1 MLPSE
6 LLSWSA
12 GNPRRGH
19 RPGLRSHGLR
29 SHCQHGRAEQ
39 RGRRNDGHRPATAPR
54 CSQSTQAPAAQGRP
68 SPGARHDG
76 PNRSTLKTGHPEKE
90 AAPTPL
96 SPLPHTSSCGSSFP
110 AKSGE
115 GQKSLPPRRGGEGTE
130 RLPVT
135 PGGKGQRDRDGARA
149 TEVPPWESLASP
161 APRPHCTRGQ
171 GAEPRGAGPGAR
183 RAARR
188 QEVTVTHRAS

>member
-1 MLPSE
+1 MVTGRGFGPTASAPTTSTVGPSSAAGGMTAVALQLLP
-6 LLSWSA
+6 
-12 GNPRRGH
+12 G
-19 RPGLRSHGLR
+19 
-29 SHCQHGRAEQ
+29 
-39 RGRRNDGHRPATAPR
+39 AP
-54 CSQSTQAPAAQGRP
+54 QSTQAPAAQGRP

-96 SPLPHTSSCGSSFP
+96 SPSPPHQQLWLLVPS
-110 AKSGE
+110 KE
-115 GQKSLPPRRGGEGTE
+115 WRG
-130 RLPVT
+130 
-135 PGGKGQRDRDGARA
+135 
-149 TEVPPWESLASP
+149 TEVPATTEGEERGRSVSPSPRVGKASGTVMVRGPPESPPWKSLASP

-183 RAARR
+183 RAASRLCGFSPEHRAARR